1 MQGAGIVQ
9 AKGYRQRGVDRGVQ
23 AWCRHRGAGG
33 RVQSVCRHSAG
44 KGVQTEKQGC
54 REKGC
59 CRGVLKKVHQGCIQA
74 DRGQQGWVNS
84 GADIRLQKG
93 CRQSPYLGF

>member
-9 AKGYRQRGVDRGVQ
+9 AKGYRQKGVDRGVQ

-44 KGVQTEKQGC
+44 KGVQRK
-54 REKGC
+54 
-59 CRGVLKKVHQGCIQA
+59 GVLQGRIKKGASGVHSSRQRTAG
-74 DRGQQGWVNS
+74 V
-84 GADIRLQKG
+84 GAFW
-93 CRQSPYLGF
+93 CRHKAAEGM